1 MSVEFFDFLLD
12 SMGLNIIFLFGH
24 LFFHF
29 SQIEEFR
36 GFFDLGAELEAEL
49 VFELETLV
57 MVFCLHVGDTLLAL
71 LMELIHFVGPE
82 LVDFVELVV
91 KLSGQLVALF
101 FVGEFHFVELFVFE
115 LLLTMLPFHPAP
127 FCIHILAF
135 LLMLDH
141 LLTKQ
146 SQVVIQAEHPTG
158 RHELTHLTQFFY
170 WQ

>member
-29 SQIEEFR
+29 SQVKQFR
-36 GFFDLGAELEAEL
+36 GFFDLGAELEAEF

-57 MVFCLHVGDTLLAL
+57 MVFCLHVGDTLLAV

-115 LLLTMLPFHPAP
+115 LLFTVFPLHPAP
-127 FCIHILAF
+127 FCIHILTF
-135 LLMLDH
+135 LLMFDH
-141 LLTKQ
+141 LFVKQ
-146 SQVVIQAEHPTG
+146 SQVVIQADHST
-158 RHELTHLTQFFY
+158 RSHELTHLT
-170 WQ
+170 